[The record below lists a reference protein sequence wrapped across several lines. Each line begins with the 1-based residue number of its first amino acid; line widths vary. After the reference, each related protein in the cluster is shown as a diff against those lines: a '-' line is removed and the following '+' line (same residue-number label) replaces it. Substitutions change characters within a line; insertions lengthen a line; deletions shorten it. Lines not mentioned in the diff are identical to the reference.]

1 MVVRASVAPLGRAD
15 LPSVGRLFAAHTG
28 RPADLDQVG
37 TWLDRWPAFG
47 ARCAGELVGY
57 LTTARFGPDV
67 LELTSLLLSP
77 DARGQG
83 TGRALLAALDDAAPA
98 SGAHAIVAIT
108 SSGYETA
115 EPRIDPAPFYERC
128 GYRVLMTTSQSTIL
142 ARSLEAG

>member
-1 MVVRASVAPLGRAD
+1 M
-15 LPSVGRLFAAHTG
+15 
-28 RPADLDQVG
+28 
-37 TWLDRWPAFG
+37 
-47 ARCAGELVGY
+47 GY

-77 DARGQG
+77 DARS
-83 TGRALLAALDDAAPA
+83 RNRSRLAALDDAAPA